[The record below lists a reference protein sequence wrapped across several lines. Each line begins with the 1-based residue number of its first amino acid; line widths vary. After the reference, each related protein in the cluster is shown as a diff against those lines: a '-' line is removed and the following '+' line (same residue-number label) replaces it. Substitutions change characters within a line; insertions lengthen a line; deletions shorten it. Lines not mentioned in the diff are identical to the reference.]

1 VKVLSEAISLTRGI
15 SSQYLWSMHR
25 RCTFIARD
33 TVHNQTIAFLF
44 FLLGIVRNF
53 VRHGDLLNNSQKS
66 TALRNKLYS
75 WQLCAWMILSLL
87 CYCALDRMLLLLIAL
102 DRMLLLLIVCLI
114 VLDAFLVGG
123 VWAEEK
129 NATLSRVSRPFC

>member
-87 CYCALDRMLLLLIAL
+87 CYCALDRMLLLLI
-102 DRMLLLLIVCLI
+102 VCLI